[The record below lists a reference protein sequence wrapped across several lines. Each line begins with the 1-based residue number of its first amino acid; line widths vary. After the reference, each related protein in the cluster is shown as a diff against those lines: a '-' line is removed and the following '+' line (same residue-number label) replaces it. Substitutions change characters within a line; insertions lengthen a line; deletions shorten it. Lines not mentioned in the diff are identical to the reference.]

1 MFETLSKEIRKCRR
15 HAEECKR
22 KSKIALTPS
31 AIQEY
36 LEIERR
42 WLDLARSYELEML
55 LNLQTPETASLN
67 GSLFLNSRFH

>member
-1 MFETLSKEIRKCRR
+1 MFEILSKEIRKCRR

-22 KSKIALTPS
+22 KSEIALTPA

-36 LEIERR
+36 IEMEQR

-55 LNLQTPETASLN
+55 WNLQTPATASLN
-67 GSLFLNSRFH
+67 GSLFLNSWSH